1 MRWNKNLPGL
11 IRNFLDTITNEDMN
25 VLRTILD
32 KLALNI
38 ALTIINALSNHVSRC
53 GRVIY
58 PSTKASNPAKAPI
71 INAYN

>member
-1 MRWNKNLPGL
+1 MRWRKDVPGL
-11 IRNFLDTITNEDMN
+11 MRNLLETETNDDMN

-38 ALTIINALSNHVSRC
+38 ALTIIKALSNHVSRC

-58 PSTKASNPAKAPI
+58 PSTNESKPASAPI
-71 INAYN
+71 NNA